1 MSVYACALLGS
12 HKLVQEA
19 CVVLREHTEVSN
31 AIFEVCDALD
41 AKTECVAG
49 VNLAV
54 DAASLEHI
62 GVYHATAKNLN
73 PACVLAET
81 AALAAADVARD
92 VHLGT
97 WLGEGEVARTQTY
110 LCVWAEQL
118 TCEG

>member
-1 MSVYACALLGS
+1 MLLVGRNE
-12 HKLVQEA
+12 LVEEA
-19 CVVLREHTEVSN
+19 YIVLREHTQVGYT
-31 AIFEVCDALD
+31 IFQVGDTLD
-41 AKTECVAG
+41 AKTESVAG
-49 VNLAV
+49 VHLAI

-97 WLGEGEVARTQTY
+97 WLGEWEVARTQTY
-110 LCVWAEQL
+110 LCVWTEQL
-118 TCEG
+118 TGEG